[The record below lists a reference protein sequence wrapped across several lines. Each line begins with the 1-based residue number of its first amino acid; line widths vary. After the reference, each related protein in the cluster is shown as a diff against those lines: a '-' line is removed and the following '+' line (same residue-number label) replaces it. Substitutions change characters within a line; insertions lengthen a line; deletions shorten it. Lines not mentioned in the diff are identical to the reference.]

1 MIKDILT
8 KRFNTKHWD
17 RSKEISTE
25 IVTYITDC
33 LHKAPSKMSVLDYKV
48 VLITDS
54 PEGLKLKNWLFH
66 EHTWNHNGGRAPV
79 NSPNDGKRDYNGQY
93 LAPILIAWLN
103 PIERPHEGIVNGN
116 RVIFPD
122 FTMRQNN
129 IFISNA
135 IAMMAAEEQGLNT
148 AFGSCHDHHEIPKK
162 LGFDGYVC
170 PIVLGIGYATDMT
183 DDLINGRFKIPVLDN
198 DDQNKVLGTC
208 LVNLPAQYDK
218 PNRLLRPA
226 KDELI
231 KIF

>member
-17 RSKEISTE
+17 RSKEVTE
-25 IVTYITDC
+25 EMVTYIADC
-33 LHKAPSKMSVLDYKV
+33 MHKAPSKMSVLDYKV

-54 PEGLKLKNWLFH
+54 PKGLEFKKWLFY
-66 EHTWNHNGGRAPV
+66 EHTWNHNGGRAPA
-79 NSPNDGKRDYNGQY
+79 NSPKDGKRDYNGQY

-103 PIERPHEGIVNGN
+103 PIEGPTEGIVNGG

-148 AFGSCHDHHEIPKK
+148 GFGSCHDHHEIPKK

-170 PIVLGIGYATDMT
+170 PIVLGIGHGTDMIT
-183 DDLINGRFKIPVLDN
+183 DIENDNYLISVVDPI
-198 DDQNKVLGTC
+198 DQNKILGTC
-208 LVNLPAQYDK
+208 LVNLPAHYEK
-218 PNRLLRPA
+218 PNRLLRPS
-226 KDELI
+226 KEELI
-231 KIF
+231 NII